1 MWKMAFF
8 GLTWGRWGQ
17 DMENRAEQPQ
27 HEFPGETP
35 RENY

>member
-1 MWKMAFF
+1 MAFF
-8 GLTWGRWGQ
+8 GLTWGQ

-27 HEFPGETP
+27 HEFPGVTP